1 MYSTIN
7 NDTLTCMLKSNPEM
21 ESVIN
26 SIIADN
32 KKATS
37 MLVHELRNPL
47 TLINSTL
54 QYMELKHPEAK
65 EFKYWDQLQDLIHD
79 MERIMADA
87 SLLNTCNI
95 INKEDTNLIALIES
109 LMNGFMP
116 QALTKELEFS
126 FDFDP
131 AEEDYFTSYLCDSVK
146 LKQVL
151 TNLVK
156 NAFEAVPSNGFITIT
171 LAYLPGD
178 ALSPDKISI
187 EVSNS
192 GQPIPDELLET
203 IFVPFITYKKGGTGI
218 GLALAKKVVD
228 MHYGSIHVESD
239 QQKTSFVIHLPR

>member
-7 NDTLTCMLKSNPEM
+7 NDTLAYMLKSNPEV

-26 SIIADN
+26 SIIADH
-32 KKATS
+32 KKSTS

-87 SLLNTCNI
+87 SLLNTYNI
-95 INKEDTNLIALIES
+95 INKEDTNLIILIES

-116 QALTKELEFS
+116 QALTKGLKLS

-131 AEEDYFTSYLCDSVK
+131 ADEDNFTSYSCDSIK

-151 TNLVK
+151 INLVK
-156 NAFEAVPSNGFITIT
+156 NAFEAVSESGFINIT
-171 LAYLPGD
+171 LAYLSGD

-192 GQPIPDELLET
+192 GQPIPDEILET

-228 MHYGSIHVESD
+228 MHYGSIYVESN
-239 QQKTSFVIHLPR
+239 QQKTSFIIHLPL

>member
-7 NDTLTCMLKSNPEM
+7 NDTLAYILKSNPEM
-21 ESVIN
+21 EAVIN
-26 SIIADN
+26 SIIADH
-32 KKATS
+32 KKSTS

-87 SLLNTCNI
+87 SLLNTYNI
-95 INKEDTNLIALIES
+95 INKEDTNLITLIES
-109 LMNGFMP
+109 LVNGFMP
-116 QALTKELEFS
+116 QALTKELELS
-126 FDFDP
+126 FRFDP
-131 AEEDYFTSYLCDSVK
+131 AEEEYFTSYPCDSVK

-151 TNLVK
+151 TNIVK
-156 NAFEAVPSNGFITIT
+156 NAFEATPSYGFINIT
-171 LAYLPGD
+171 LAFLPGNSF
-178 ALSPDKISI
+178 SPDKISI

-192 GQPIPDELLET
+192 GHPIPDDLLET
-203 IFVPFITYKKGGTGI
+203 IFTPFITYKNGGTGI

-228 MHYGSIHVESD
+228 MHYGSIHVESN
-239 QQKTSFVIHLPR
+239 QHKTSFIIHLPL

>member
-1 MYSTIN
+1 MYSTMN
-7 NDTLTCMLKSNPEM
+7 NDTLAYMLKSNPEM

-26 SIIADN
+26 SMIADH

-79 MERIMADA
+79 MEQIMADA
-87 SLLNTCNI
+87 SLLNTYNL
-95 INKEDTNLIALIES
+95 INKEDTNLITLIES
-109 LMNGFMP
+109 LMKGFMP
-116 QALTKELEFS
+116 QALTKELELS
-126 FDFDP
+126 FHFNP
-131 AEEDYFTSYLCDSVK
+131 AEEDYFTSYFCDSVK

-156 NAFEAVPSNGFITIT
+156 NAFEAAPPNGFIHIN
-171 LAYLPGD
+171 LAYLPGE

-192 GQPIPDELLET
+192 GQPIPNELLET

-228 MHYGSIHVESD
+228 MHYGSIHVESN
-239 QQKTSFVIHLPR
+239 QQKTSFIIHLPL

>member
-7 NDTLTCMLKSNPEM
+7 NDTLACMLKSNPEM
-21 ESVIN
+21 EAVIN
-26 SIIADN
+26 AIIADH
-32 KKATS
+32 KKSTS

-87 SLLNTCNI
+87 SLLNTYNI
-95 INKEDTNLIALIES
+95 ITKEDTNLITLIES
-109 LMNGFMP
+109 LVNGFMP
-116 QALTKELEFS
+116 QAITKELDLS

-131 AEEDYFTSYLCDSVK
+131 VEEDYFTSYPCDSIK

-151 TNLVK
+151 TNIVK
-156 NAFEAVPSNGFITIT
+156 NAFEATPAYGFINIT

-178 ALSPDKISI
+178 SLSPDKISI

-192 GQPIPDELLET
+192 GQPIPDDLLET
-203 IFVPFITYKKGGTGI
+203 IFTPFVTYKNGGTGI

-228 MHYGSIHVESD
+228 MHYGSIHVESN
-239 QQKTSFVIHLPR
+239 QQKTSFFIHLPL

>member
-7 NDTLTCMLKSNPEM
+7 NDTLACMLKSNPEM
-21 ESVIN
+21 ESVVN

-65 EFKYWDQLQDLIHD
+65 EFKYWGQLQDLIHD

-87 SLLNTCNI
+87 SLLNTYNI
-95 INKEDTNLIALIES
+95 INKEDTNLITLIES
-109 LMNGFMP
+109 LMNSFMP
-116 QALTKELEFS
+116 QALTKELDFT
-126 FDFDP
+126 FDFDL
-131 AEEDYFTSYLCDSVK
+131 AEEDYFTAYPCDSVK

-156 NAFEAVPSNGFITIT
+156 NAFEAVPANGFIAIT
-171 LAYLPGD
+171 QGYLPGD
-178 ALSPDKISI
+178 ELSPDKISI
-187 EVSNS
+187 EVSNN
-192 GQPIPDELLET
+192 GQPIPEELLET
-203 IFVPFITYKKGGTGI
+203 IFVPFITYKKRGSGI
-218 GLALAKKVVD
+218 GLALAKKVID
-228 MHYGSIHVESD
+228 MHYGSILVESD
-239 QQKTSFVIHLPR
+239 QQKTSFIIHLPL